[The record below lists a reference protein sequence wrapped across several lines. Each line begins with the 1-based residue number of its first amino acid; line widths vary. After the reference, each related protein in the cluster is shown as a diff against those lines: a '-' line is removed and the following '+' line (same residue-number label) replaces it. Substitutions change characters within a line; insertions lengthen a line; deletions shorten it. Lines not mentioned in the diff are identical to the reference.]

1 MEEIKDK
8 VLLRQLKKAKIK
20 NFDDLNQENFLK
32 FLNMVQE
39 TYVEMDEMV
48 YRLERSLKL
57 STEELQELNEN
68 LEKKILEEVNEN
80 RKKDKKLIDQSRS
93 AALGEMI
100 GNIAHQWR
108 QPLSA
113 ITSTSTGM
121 IVQSE
126 LGLVEIKDMEKAFHN
141 ITDYTKFLTQTIEDF
156 REFFKKDK
164 EIKTFEINEYLHKTI
179 NIIQASYKDN
189 NIEII
194 DNYSSIKAYSN
205 GYPNEITQVFLNI
218 LNNARDILIE
228 KNVDNKKVLIEYDFN
243 DDLYCI
249 SFTDNAGGVPEHIM
263 PKIFDP
269 YFTTKHK
276 SQGTGIGLYM
286 CKQIVEKHSEG
297 MISVENKEF
306 ELNGQKYKGACFK
319 VCLKKEII
327 E

>member
-1 MEEIKDK
+1 MENVDNK

-20 NFDDLNQENFLK
+20 SIDDLNQENFSK
-32 FLNMVQE
+32 FLSMVQE
-39 TYVEMDEMV
+39 SYTQMDEMV

-57 STEELQELNEN
+57 SNKELQDLNDN
-68 LEKKILEEVNEN
+68 LEKKIILEVNQN
-80 RKKDKKLIDQSRS
+80 REKDKKLIEQSRS

-121 IVQSE
+121 IVQTE
-126 LGLVEIKDMEKAFHN
+126 LGLVDINDMKKSFEN
-141 ITDYTKFLTQTIEDF
+141 IVDYTNFLTHTIEDF

-164 EIKTFEINEYLHKTI
+164 EIKTFEINECLNKTI
-179 NIIQASYKDN
+179 NIIAASYKDN

-194 DNYSSIKAYSN
+194 NKNPEIKAMSS
-205 GYPNEITQVFLNI
+205 GYQNEIAQVFLNV

-228 KNVDNKKVLIEYDFN
+228 KNVENKKVIIEYDSN
-243 DDLYCI
+243 DSLYCI
-249 SFTDNAGGVPEHIM
+249 SFTDNAGGVPQNIL

-286 CKQIVEKHSEG
+286 CKQIVEKHSNG
-297 MISVENKEF
+297 TISAENVEF
-306 ELNGQKYKGACFK
+306 EMDGIIQKGACFK
-319 VCLKKEII
+319 VCLQKDVI